1 MMEPDLPVATEIVE
15 PLLEIVV
22 ADSVATENQNRRE
35 IYIRN
40 VRQLSTMLTITTCM
54 TIFYIL
60 YLFLDFF

>member
-22 ADSVATENQNRRE
+22 ADSVATQRRE

-40 VRQLSTMLTITTCM
+40 VRQLSTMLTITSCI